1 MPGSEDSSSSKSSP
15 SFYPAFGVNNIK
27 NSIPIILDR
36 TDGHYP
42 SWMKLFNIH
51 AYAIVKQWI
60 FATISPDLRQT
71 ILKPGASALE
81 LWNRLEEI
89 FQDNKATRAVY
100 LEEKFNTTRSD
111 SFSNLTDYSSRLK
124 NLADQLAN
132 VGNPISETK
141 MVLQLIAGLTKG
153 DYDIIATLI
162 QQTEP
167 LPSFNKAWS

>member
-1 MPGSEDSSSSKSSP
+1 M
-15 SFYPAFGVNNIK
+15 
-27 NSIPIILDR
+27 
-36 TDGHYP
+36 
-42 SWMKLFNIH
+42 
-51 AYAIVKQWI
+51 
-60 FATISPDLRQT
+60 
-71 ILKPGASALE
+71 KPGATALE
-81 LWNRLEEI
+81 LWNHLEEI
-89 FQDNKATRAVY
+89 FPENKATGAVY
-100 LEEKFNTTRSD
+100 LEEQFNTTRSD